1 MTNRT
6 LATESRSHLYTGFPK
21 NMEQLRHNVWLSDP
35 SAYPLIVVLSFT
47 VGFAGYFMTY
57 NVFHNPDVR
66 ISASRRQELIRTW
79 EH

>member
-1 MTNRT
+1 MTSRAIAADYRT
-6 LATESRSHLYTGFPK
+6 HLYTGFPK
-21 NMEQLRHNVWLSDP
+21 NMEQLRKNVWLSDP
-35 SAYPLIVVLSFT
+35 GAYPIIAVLSFT

-57 NVFHNPDVR
+57 NVFRNPDVR